1 MPEPNIKNNS
11 LLCELKDIHHRFVL
25 PNGNQVTV
33 LKDVNLSIFREEV
46 VALLGP
52 SGCGKSTLLRI
63 LAGLI
68 RPTTGQVLYHGMP
81 LKGVNPGISIVFQ
94 SFALY
99 PWMTVLE
106 NVEIVLKAKGA
117 CLVMRSNG
125 LQINLFAWWDLQVM
139 KKHTPENYPAA

>member
-33 LKDVNLSIFREEV
+33 LKDVSLSIFHEEV

-81 LKGVNPGISIVFQ
+81 LKGVNPGSALFFKISPFI
-94 SFALY
+94 
-99 PWMTVLE
+99 P
-106 NVEIVLKAKGA
+106 G
-117 CLVMRSNG
+117 
-125 LQINLFAWWDLQVM
+125 
-139 KKHTPENYPAA
+139 

>member
-1 MPEPNIKNNS
+1 MPELSFKSNS
-11 LLCELKDIHHRFVL
+11 LLCELKNISHIYVL
-25 PNGNQVTV
+25 PNGNPVTV
-33 LKDVNLSIFREEV
+33 LKDINLSVFREEI

-94 SFALY
+94 NFAIY

-106 NVEIVLKAKGA
+106 NVEIVLKAKGTPRDDVKRLSDKSIR
-117 CLVMRSNG
+117 LV
-125 LQINLFAWWDLQVM
+125 WDLRVM
-139 KKHTPENYPAA
+139 KRHIPENCPAA

>member
-1 MPEPNIKNNS
+1 MPEPNIKSNS

-63 LAGLI
+63 LAGVI
-68 RPTTGQVLYHGMP
+68 CPTTGQGLYYGMP
-81 LKGVNPGISIVFQ
+81 LKGGNPGGSIVFLN
-94 SFALY
+94 FAIFSL
-99 PWMTVLE
+99 
-106 NVEIVLKAKGA
+106 
-117 CLVMRSNG
+117 
-125 LQINLFAWWDLQVM
+125 
-139 KKHTPENYPAA
+139 